1 VTNAQTG
8 GTPIFSYSLEV
19 DDGNGG
25 EFRALYG
32 NATNSMSTSY
42 ILAEP
47 DMRGKVYR
55 SRYRVRNAVGW
66 SGYSPITQK
75 RAASKPEAPTTA
87 PKLVAATATTISIT
101 LTKSDDNGGSIIT
114 SHELY
119 IDDGALGLYQQVTRY
134 NGADLTF
141 TIDQA

>member
-1 VTNAQTG
+1 
-8 GTPIFSYSLEV
+8 
-19 DDGNGG
+19 
-25 EFRALYG
+25 
-32 NATNSMSTSY
+32 
-42 ILAEP
+42 
-47 DMRGKVYR
+47 
-55 SRYRVRNAVGW
+55 
-66 SGYSPITQK
+66 
-75 RAASKPEAPTTA
+75 
-87 PKLVAATATTISIT
+87 LVAATATTISIT